1 MNLET
6 IATQWM
12 SAFNAKDI
20 EALLELYAED
30 AVHYSPKLK
39 IREPHTEGYIRGKS
53 QMRKWWTGA
62 FERMPDLVY
71 QTTALTASA
80 NRVFMEYKRIVP
92 GERDLLVA
100 EVLEVIHG
108 KITASRVYHG

>member
-12 SAFNAKDI
+12 RAFNAKDI
-20 EALLELYAED
+20 ESLLELYAED

-39 IREPHTEGYIRGKS
+39 AREPETDGYIRGKTH
-53 QMRKWWTGA
+53 MRKWSTGA
-62 FERMPDLVY
+62 FNRMPNLVY
-71 QTTALTASA
+71 ETTALTA
-80 NRVFMEYKRIVP
+80 NNDRVFMEYKRIVP
-92 GERDLLVA
+92 GEPDLLVA
-100 EVLEVIHG
+100 EVLEVAHG